1 METACHV
8 LNLQVVYTDPP
19 PSLVPAETRL
29 TTDFWEALFHPLPN
43 LHWTVLGCP
52 GLRVGPL
59 SVPADVGVST
69 WCLFPE
75 GVRRGR
81 PACWPPHITLSERH

>member
-1 METACHV
+1 METVCHV

-19 PSLVPAETRL
+19 PSLVPAETCP
-29 TTDFWEALFHPLPN
+29 TTDFWEALFHPLPS
-43 LHWTVLGCP
+43 LHWTILGCP

-69 WCLFPE
+69 WCLFP
-75 GVRRGR
+75 
-81 PACWPPHITLSERH
+81 